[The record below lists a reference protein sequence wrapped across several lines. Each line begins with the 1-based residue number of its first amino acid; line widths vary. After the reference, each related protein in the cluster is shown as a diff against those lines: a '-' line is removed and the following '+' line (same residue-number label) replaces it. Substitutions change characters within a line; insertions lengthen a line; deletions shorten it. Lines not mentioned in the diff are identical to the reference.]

1 MNAESNLTISK
12 AAQKDIKELGL
23 KIKEFEKGNIPEDK
37 FKLFRLTRGVYGQ
50 RQPGVQMIRI
60 KIPYGKLTTKQLERI
75 AFVSDKY
82 TNGNLHLTTRQD
94 IQLHYVKVNDSPA
107 LWADLEQEDITLREA
122 CGNTVRN
129 ITGSAAAGIDPNEAF
144 DISPYAH
151 SLFEFFLRNPICQ
164 EMGRKFKIAFS
175 SSDEDSAFTYFHDLG
190 LIPRIQIVDGEEVKG
205 FKVVIAGGLGAL
217 SMVAHTVHEFLPEE
231 ELLSFSEALVRVFD
245 RYGERASRNKAR
257 MKFLAKK
264 LGIDQ
269 LVKLVKE
276 EAKAV
281 KATKIKLDIKE
292 EAQPVLPQYEITET
306 VTPINDAAYQEWLDT
321 NVFEQ
326 KQKGFYGIYVICTLG
341 NISSDTSRKLA
352 ELVRTYAADDIRVT
366 VNQNFLLKYVR
377 KEALPIIFNELY
389 KLDLHLSGYNTTA
402 DITACPG
409 TDTCNLGVSNSTALS
424 TELETLIRDEFPELV
439 RDTTITIKISGCM
452 NSCGQHMA
460 ASIGFHGS
468 SIKNGAHVIPAMQI
482 VLGGGVNTN
491 GVGFVA
497 EKIIKLPTKRIPEAT
512 RIILNNY
519 FENSEEG
526 EYFNEYVR
534 KQGRRYFYNELK
546 PLADLNTLK
555 DEEYS
560 DWGSVEN
567 FELAVGVGE
576 CAGVIFDMIGSII
589 QEAEEKTSLA
599 KESFD
604 EEQFADAIYH
614 NYNLMVISAKALL
627 LSEDHKCNTQIS
639 IMKDFDKHF
648 VQTGIIKLP
657 LEQSF
662 EEMVLLL
669 KQNTPTKEFA
679 STYLKLGEEFFK
691 RVKGYRTQQLAKDT
705 VEKSVVGSYYKA

>member
-1 MNAESNLTISK
+1 MNSESNLTISK
-12 AAQKDIKELGL
+12 AAQKDIEELGL
-23 KIKEFEKGNIPEDK
+23 KIKEYEKGNIPEDK

-60 KIPYGKLTTKQLERI
+60 KIPYGKVTTKQLEQI

-144 DISPYAH
+144 DVSPYAH
-151 SLFEFFLRNPICQ
+151 KLFEFFLRNPICQ

-175 SSDEDSAFTYFHDLG
+175 SSDDDSAFTYFHDLG
-190 LIPRIQIVDGEEVKG
+190 VIPRVKTIDGETVKG

-231 ELLSFSEALVRVFD
+231 ELLPFAEALVRVFD
-245 RYGERASRNKAR
+245 RHGERASRNKAR

-264 LGIDQ
+264 IGIDT
-269 LVKLVKE
+269 LVQLVKE

-281 KATKIKLDIKE
+281 KAPREKLVVD
-292 EAQPVLPQYEITET
+292 EAEIPALPQYEIKEA
-306 VTPINDAAYQEWLDT
+306 VAPINQEAYNEWLAT

-326 KQKGFYGIYVICTLG
+326 KQKGFYGVYLVCPLG

-352 ELVRTYAADDIRVT
+352 DLVRKYAADDIRVT
-366 VNQNFLLKYVR
+366 VNQNLLLKFV
-377 KEALPIIFNELY
+377 KQDALTIIFNELY
-389 KLDLHLSGYNTTA
+389 SLDLHYSGYNSIA

-424 TELETLIRDEFPELV
+424 TELEKVVREEFPELV

-482 VLGGGVNTN
+482 VLGGGVNTE
-491 GVGFVA
+491 GVGYVA
-497 EKIIKLPTKRIPEAT
+497 EKIIKLPTKRIPEAL
-512 RIILNNY
+512 RIVLNNY

-534 KQGRRYFYNELK
+534 RQGRRYFYDELK
-546 PLADLNTLK
+546 TLADLNTLQ

-589 QEAEEKTSLA
+589 QEGEEKISLA
-599 KESFD
+599 NESFT
-604 EEQFADAIYH
+604 QGQYADAIYH
-614 NYNLMVISAKALL
+614 NYNVLVISAKALL
-627 LSEDHKCNTQIS
+627 LSDDYKCNTQIS
-639 IMKDFDKHF
+639 IMQDFDTHY
-648 VQTGIIKLP
+648 VSTGKVSLP
-657 LEQSF
+657 VEGSF
-662 EEMVLLL
+662 EDFVLQL
-669 KQNTPTKEFA
+669 KQNEPTKEFA
-679 STYLKLGEEFFK
+679 EKYLSLGKDFFNTIK
-691 RVKGYRTQQLAKDT
+691 AYRANQLAG
-705 VEKSVVGSYYKA
+705 EKQVIGSYYKA